1 MGEAMSRSARPRS
14 CPRPRPRRR
23 MRMSRRAAALAAIAL
38 LGGLRDVA
46 PARAGSESSL
56 IVIPSPASGPS
67 LSYFKLSLGHGRIAQ
82 AGTIAL
88 RNPTAR
94 RLRVVLDPVAG
105 NTIDTLGSTYGLPGS
120 ADGGPA
126 SWLRLGRRRVT
137 LAAGATAVVP
147 VSVDVPGN
155 TRPGDYLA
163 GVAVEQLGQQAKS
176 AIRGGV
182 STASVVRYAIGVETS
197 IPGPR
202 HPLIQFTGARLE
214 HQPAGLSFLLEAR
227 NPGNVIL
234 QSVAGRAVITRG
246 SRVVA
251 RAPLGPGTFVTG
263 TSIAYPILTP
273 HERPPEGTV
282 YRVRAYLR
290 YAGGTARLDTL
301 VHFGRAAAL
310 SQQNYGGPKASR
322 SSGLPG
328 WLVAALAVL
337 ALAALGVAYLY
348 FARRRRTG
356 GRSPVRAIEAALEA
370 AQQGGEPVSV
380 ISVSL
385 AANGTAPGKLAPLL
399 RARLRHADRLFR
411 LDAQRFLV
419 VAPDTD
425 QQTAEALAA
434 DLRRHARRE
443 AGVAAEVD
451 VEVET
456 TTAEASAAELLERIS
471 TAQRPLHPPVPA
483 D

>member
-1 MGEAMSRSARPRS
+1 MSRSARPRS
-14 CPRPRPRRR
+14 RARTRRHVWTIHG
-23 MRMSRRAAALAAIAL
+23 AATLAAFAL
-38 LGGLRDVA
+38 LCGLCEGAFARGGS
-46 PARAGSESSL
+46 GSSL

-67 LSYFKLSLGHGRIAQ
+67 LSYFKLSIGHGRLEQ

-88 RNPTAR
+88 RNPTRR

-120 ADGGPA
+120 AGRGPA
-126 SWLRLGRRRVT
+126 SWLQLGRRRVT
-137 LAAGATAVVP
+137 LAGGATAVVP
-147 VSVDVPGN
+147 ISVHVPSNAG
-155 TRPGDYLA
+155 PGDYLG

-214 HQPAGLSFLLEAR
+214 HQPAGLSFRLEAR

-234 QSVAGRAVITRG
+234 QSVAGKALITRG

-251 RAPLGPGTFVTG
+251 RVPLGPGTFVTG

-290 YAGGTARLDTL
+290 YADGTARLDTL

-310 SQQNYGGPKASR
+310 SQQIYGGPKASR

-328 WLVAALAVL
+328 WLVAALAALGV
-337 ALAALGVAYLY
+337 ALAALGVAYL
-348 FARRRRTG
+348 FLARRRRAG
-356 GRSPVRAIEAALEA
+356 ARSPIRAIEAALRA
-370 AQQGGEPVSV
+370 AEQSGEPVSL
-380 ISVSL
+380 IRVSL
-385 AANGTAPGKLAPLL
+385 AANGAAPAKPALL
-399 RARLRHADRLFR
+399 RSRLRNADRLCR

-425 QQTAEALAA
+425 RQTAEALAS
-434 DLRRHARRE
+434 DLRRYACRG
-443 AGVAAEVD
+443 AAAAAEVE
-451 VEVET
+451 VEVR
-456 TTAEASAAELLERIS
+456 TAMADASAAELLESII
-471 TAQRPLHPPVPA
+471 TAKPPVHATVPS

>member
-1 MGEAMSRSARPRS
+1 MSH
-14 CPRPRPRRR
+14 
-23 MRMSRRAAALAAIAL
+23 RAAALAAVAL
-38 LGGLRDVA
+38 LGGLYEVA
-46 PARAGSESSL
+46 PARAGSASSL
-56 IVIPSPASGPS
+56 IVVPSPASGPS
-67 LSYFKLSLGHGRIAQ
+67 LSYFKLSIGHGHLAQ

-88 RNPTAR
+88 RNPTGR
-94 RLRVVLDPVAG
+94 RLRVDLDPVAG
-105 NTIDTLGSTYGLPGS
+105 KTIDTLGSTYGLPGS
-120 ADGGPA
+120 AGRGPA
-126 SWLRLGRRRVT
+126 SWLRLGRHRVT

-147 VSVDVPGN
+147 ISVDVPGDAG
-155 TRPGDYLA
+155 PGDYLA

-197 IPGPR
+197 VPGPHR
-202 HPLIQFTGARLE
+202 PLIRFTGARLAR
-214 HQPAGLSFLLEAR
+214 QPAGLSFLLDAR

-234 QSVAGRAVITRG
+234 QGVAGRALITRG

-273 HERPPEGTV
+273 HERPPEGAV

-310 SQQNYGGPKASR
+310 SQQIYGGPKASR

-328 WLVAALAVL
+328 WLVAALAALGV
-337 ALAALGVAYLY
+337 ALAALGAYLHL
-348 FARRRRTG
+348 ARRRRAG
-356 GRSPVRAIEAALEA
+356 GRSPVRAIEAALDDA
-370 AQQGGEPVSV
+370 RQSGEPVSL
-380 ISVSL
+380 ITVSL
-385 AANGTAPGKLAPLL
+385 GANGAAPRKLAPLL
-399 RARLRHADRLFR
+399 HSRLRHADRLCR

-443 AGVAAEVD
+443 ASVAAEVD
-451 VEVET
+451 VDVET
-456 TTAEASAAELLERIS
+456 ATADASAAELLERIS
-471 TAQRPLHPPVPA
+471 TAKRPPCASVPT

>member
-1 MGEAMSRSARPRS
+1 MSRSARPRS
-14 CPRPRPRRR
+14 CARTRRHVW
-23 MRMSRRAAALAAIAL
+23 MARAATLAAVAL
-38 LGGLRDVA
+38 LCGLCEGA
-46 PARAGSESSL
+46 SARAGTASSL

-67 LSYFKLSLGHGRIAQ
+67 LSYFKLSIGHGHLAR
-82 AGTIAL
+82 AGTIGL
-88 RNPTAR
+88 RNPTGK

-120 ADGGPA
+120 AGRGPA
-126 SWLRLGRRRVT
+126 SWLRLGRRSVT
-137 LAAGATAVVP
+137 LAGGATAVVP
-147 VSVDVPGN
+147 ISVHVPGN
-155 TRPGDYLA
+155 AGPGDYLA
-163 GVAVEQLGQQAKS
+163 GVAVEQLGQQAQS
-176 AIRGGV
+176 AKRGGV

-214 HQPAGLSFLLEAR
+214 HQPAGLSFLLKAR

-234 QSVAGRAVITRG
+234 QSVAGRAVISRG

-273 HERPPEGTV
+273 REQPREGTV

-301 VHFGRAAAL
+301 VRFGRAAAV
-310 SQQNYGGPKASR
+310 SQQIYGGPKASR

-337 ALAALGVAYLY
+337 GVALASLGAAYLY
-348 FARRRRTG
+348 LARWRRAG
-356 GRSPVRAIEAALEA
+356 ARSPVRAIEAALEA
-370 AQQGGEPVSV
+370 AQRSGEPVSL

-385 AANGTAPGKLAPLL
+385 AANGDAPRKLALLL
-399 RARLRHADRLFR
+399 RSRLRHADRLCR

-425 QQTAEALAA
+425 EQTAEALAA
-434 DLRRHARRE
+434 DLRRHARRD
-443 AGVAAEVD
+443 ASDAAD
-451 VEVET
+451 VEVEVQ
-456 TTAEASAAELLERIS
+456 TATADASAAELLERIS
-471 TAQRPLHPPVPA
+471 TAERPQYAPVST